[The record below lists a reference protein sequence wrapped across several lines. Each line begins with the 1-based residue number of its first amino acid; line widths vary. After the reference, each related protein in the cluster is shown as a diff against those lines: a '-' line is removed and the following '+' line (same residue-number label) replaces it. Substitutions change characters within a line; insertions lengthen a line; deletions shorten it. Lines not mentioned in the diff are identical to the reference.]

1 MSLVD
6 FNIVSGGEIASPL
19 NRLLQ
24 EIEII
29 MTIEKYQLIT
39 NPALDANLEQYLF
52 KHSGSASTVA
62 AKLQKLIEA
71 NVTNDSNYDIVVTAE
86 YLSSSGVKDMIYVD
100 ICVYLSGTLQD
111 QLIYTIT

>member
-1 MSLVD
+1 MALVD
-6 FNIVSGGEIASPL
+6 FNIVSGGEIASLL

-52 KHSGSASTVA
+52 KHAGSAPAVA
-62 AKLQKLIEA
+62 SKLQKLIEA
-71 NVTNDSNYDIVVTAE
+71 NITNDGNYDIVVTAE
-86 YLSSSGVKDMIYVD
+86 YMSSGGVKDMLYVD
-100 ICVYLSGTLQD
+100 ICVYLSGALQD